1 MSNVAGAGAGAGAG
15 ANAGVGKGANAGAGE
30 RPSERAVSGADP
42 GPGPLAGIRVVEICT
57 TIAGPV
63 CTRLMADFGAEV
75 IKIEPHEGD
84 AVRQFGAVFEGASL
98 YGASILRNKSSI
110 AVDLK
115 QPEGREIALE
125 LIERADV
132 LVENNRPGVMERLG
146 LGWAELSARN
156 PRLVMVRISG
166 YGQDGPYANRPG
178 YGAICEAVGG
188 VRHMT
193 GDPDRP
199 PARVAL
205 ATTDY
210 LTAVYAAFGAMV
222 ALRSRDAT
230 GRGQI
235 VDAALYEAAFTQMEA
250 VVPEYEKLG
259 TVPMRQGPNL
269 PSFAPNSLY
278 PSRDGGWVLIA
289 ANSKPTFE
297 RLAALMQRPDIL
309 EDPRFASIRARGE
322 RANVRV
328 LDALVADWTR
338 TIDALPLEEALHEAD
353 VPSARVYTI
362 ADIFADP
369 QYEARGMLVTVPH
382 PSLGHT
388 VQMGVVPRLSET
400 PGAIRRTG
408 SEVGGDT
415 DSVLASTLGYPR
427 QRIEELRA
435 HGVVRGG
442 AGE

>member
-1 MSNVAGAGAGAGAG
+1 MSEGGDT
-15 ANAGVGKGANAGAGE
+15 NAGSAGRTSAQ
-30 RPSERAVSGADP
+30 A
-42 GPGPLAGIRVVEICT
+42 GPLVGINVVEICT

-63 CTRLMADFGAEV
+63 CTRLFADFGADV
-75 IKIEPHEGD
+75 IKIESPEGD
-84 AVRQFGAVFEGASL
+84 PVRQLGAVVDGASL
-98 YGASILRNKSSI
+98 YGASILRNKRSV

-115 QPEGREIALE
+115 RPEGRDLALA
-125 LIERADV
+125 LIRRADV
-132 LVENNRPGVMERLG
+132 LVENNRPQVMERLG
-146 LGWAELSARN
+146 LGWAELSAVN

-166 YGQDGPYANRPG
+166 YGQNGPYAKRPG

-222 ALRSRDAT
+222 ALRSRDRT

-235 VDAALYEAAFTQMEA
+235 VDAALYEAAFSQMEA
-250 VVPEYEKLG
+250 VVPTYDKLG

-278 PSRDGGWVLIA
+278 PSRDNAWVLIA
-289 ANSKPTFE
+289 ANSKSTYQ
-297 RLAALMQRPDIL
+297 RLARLMRRQDLI
-309 EDPRFASIRARGE
+309 EDPRFASISARGKIE
-322 RANVRV
+322 NVRA
-328 LDALVADWTR
+328 LDAIVTEWTR
-338 TIDALPLEEALHEAD
+338 TMDALPLEEALHQAE

-369 QYEARGMLVTVPH
+369 QYAARDMLVKVPH

-388 VQMGVVPRLSET
+388 VQTGVVPKLSET
-400 PGAIRRTG
+400 PGGILRTG
-408 SEVGGDT
+408 PDLGADT
-415 DSVLASTLGYPR
+415 DCVLRDELGYTEE
-427 QRIEELRA
+427 RIRELRA
-435 HGVVRGG
+435 HGVVSGG
-442 AGE
+442 ADK

>member
-1 MSNVAGAGAGAGAG
+1 MTS
-15 ANAGVGKGANAGAGE
+15 
-30 RPSERAVSGADP
+30 
-42 GPGPLAGIRVVEICT
+42 GPGSRTGSASDEARHAGPLEGVRVVEICT

-63 CTRLMADFGAEV
+63 CTRLLADFGAEV

-84 AVRQFGAVFEGASL
+84 PVRQFGAVFQGASL

-115 QPEGREIALE
+115 SAEGHDIALE
-125 LIERADV
+125 LIRRADV
-132 LVENNRPGVMERLG
+132 LVENNRPGVLERLG
-146 LGWAELSARN
+146 LGWAELSEVN
-156 PRLVMVRISG
+156 PGLVMVRISG

-222 ALRSRDAT
+222 ALRSRDRT

-250 VVPEYEKLG
+250 VVPEYDKLG

-278 PSRDGGWVLIA
+278 PSRDGAWVLIA
-289 ANSKPTFE
+289 ANSKPIFE
-297 RLAALMQRPDIL
+297 RLANLMGRPDLL
-309 EDPRFASIRARGE
+309 EDPRFSSIRARGE
-322 RANVRV
+322 RANVTV

-338 TIDALPLEEALHEAD
+338 TIDAVPLEQALHDAQ

-362 ADIFADP
+362 ADIFTDP
-369 QYEARGMLVTVPH
+369 QYQARGMLATVPH

-400 PGAIRRTG
+400 PGAIRHTG
-408 SEVGGDT
+408 SEVGADT
-415 DSVLASTLGYPR
+415 DRVLGQVLGYTQ
-427 QRIEELRA
+427 QRIGELHA
-435 HGVVRGG
+435 LGVVSGG
-442 AGE
+442 EQAPPT